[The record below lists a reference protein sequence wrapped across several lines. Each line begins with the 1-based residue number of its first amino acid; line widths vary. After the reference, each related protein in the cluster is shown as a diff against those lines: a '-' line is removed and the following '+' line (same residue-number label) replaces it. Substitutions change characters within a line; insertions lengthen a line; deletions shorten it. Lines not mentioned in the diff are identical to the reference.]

1 MVKLSDILYFSSHK
15 ITSINI
21 FTPVFNP
28 MNILKTSYHITLT
41 GGTIKIKFE
50 GILYKI

>member
-1 MVKLSDILYFSSHK
+1 MVKSSDFMHGSSHK
-15 ITSINI
+15 ITYINQ

-28 MNILKTSYHITLT
+28 INNLSTFYNITLT

-50 GILYKI
+50 SIFDKI